1 MSDTLKIGGIGFVI
15 GLFVAAIAAH
25 ICYDT
30 GFAHGTAEAEA
41 RQASAVEIAQKEV
54 KRDYEKRI
62 QKLTASLERVRIDN
76 AQRLR
81 QLNNFSHARTD
92 LATCRRDRDRLSR
105 LAVRGEGLL
114 KRADAYL
121 GSLYQRKR

>member
-25 ICYDT
+25 ICYDR
-30 GFAHGTAEAEA
+30 GFDHGTAEAEA
-41 RQASAVEIAQKEV
+41 RQADAVKIAQMEV
-54 KRDYEKRI
+54 KKDYEKRI
-62 QKLTASLERVRIDN
+62 QELSASIERVRYDN

-81 QLNNFSHARTD
+81 QLNDFSHARTD
-92 LATCRRDRDRLSR
+92 LATCRRERSDLAR

-114 KRADAYL
+114 KRAESYL
-121 GSLYQRKR
+121 EALN